1 MSMDIRDLGRAV
13 AAHGRVARVVV
24 ASVEGSAPR
33 EPGAAMLVWPG
44 GQSGTIGGG
53 ALEFEAAAHARNALD
68 DGSDSLV
75 SRSLG
80 PALGQC
86 CGGAV
91 VLATEIYDE
100 TRLAGVPANTYL
112 RRVTGQSDPP
122 LALQRAAARNRSSGE
137 IAQTLCQSGWLIEPI
152 APHLR
157 PLWIYGAGH
166 VGRAIVDVMAPLP
179 GIAITWVDTGA
190 DRFPD
195 ELPVSV
201 TRLLAA
207 NPAGAVRHAPSD
219 AEHLVL
225 TYSHALDLEI
235 CHQLLGHGFR
245 ATGLIGSATKWA
257 RFRSRLRSLGH
268 SDAQISRIRCPI
280 GDPELGKHPQAV
292 AVGIAAEWLSE
303 SSPAVAEVEAS
314 T

>member
-1 MSMDIRDLGRAV
+1 MSMDIRGLERAV
-13 AAHGRVARVVV
+13 AEYGRVARVVV

-33 EPGAAMLVWPG
+33 EPGAAMLVWPD

-53 ALEFEAAAHARNALD
+53 ALEFEAVAHARSTLA
-68 DGSDSLV
+68 DGRDSLV
-75 SRSLG
+75 SRPLG

-100 TRLAGVPANTYL
+100 ARLANVPANTYL
-112 RRVTGQSDPP
+112 RRVTGQAEPP
-122 LALQRAAARNRSSGE
+122 LALRRAAAGNRSSGDP
-137 IAQTLCQSGWLIEPI
+137 AQTLCQSGWLIEPI
-152 APHLR
+152 APHPR
-157 PLWIYGAGH
+157 PLWVYGAGH
-166 VGRAIVDVMAPLP
+166 VGRAIIEVMAPLP
-179 GIAITWVDTGA
+179 GIAITWVDTGT

-195 ELPVSV
+195 EIPDGV

-207 NPAGAVRHAPSD
+207 NPASVVRHAPSD

-225 TYSHALDLEI
+225 TYSHALDLEV

-280 GDPELGKHPQAV
+280 GDPVLGKHPQAV
-292 AVGIAAEWLSE
+292 AVGFAAEWLSR
-303 SSPAVAEVEAS
+303 SSAAETEVEANA
-314 T
+314 